1 MPRSRN
7 SVELPEA
14 DDEDGVAAEP
24 AAERRGLAVG
34 RQDTEHSLVTRRRDA
49 DRSGRARDIAF
60 ACVTIQSDNKVRRTI
75 MAKGNNARKKET
87 KKPKKD
93 KK

>member
-1 MPRSRN
+1 LDS
-7 SVELPEA
+7 
-14 DDEDGVAAEP
+14 
-24 AAERRGLAVG
+24 RGL
-34 RQDTEHSLVTRRRDA
+34 
-49 DRSGRARDIAF
+49 
-60 ACVTIQSDNKVRRTI
+60 DNRHAHFLSKSANLMSNKKEDI

>member
-1 MPRSRN
+1 MIRSRTA
-7 SVELPEA
+7 LPCASQKKPE
-14 DDEDGVAAEP
+14 EDV
-24 AAERRGLAVG
+24 
-34 RQDTEHSLVTRRRDA
+34 
-49 DRSGRARDIAF
+49 
-60 ACVTIQSDNKVRRTI
+60 

>member
-1 MPRSRN
+1 MA
-7 SVELPEA
+7 LPYA
-14 DDEDGVAAEP
+14 TIKFHQED
-24 AAERRGLAVG
+24 
-34 RQDTEHSLVTRRRDA
+34 
-49 DRSGRARDIAF
+49 
-60 ACVTIQSDNKVRRTI
+60 I

>member
-1 MPRSRN
+1 MIRSRTA
-7 SVELPEA
+7 LPLHSSQKPE
-14 DDEDGVAAEP
+14 EDV
-24 AAERRGLAVG
+24 
-34 RQDTEHSLVTRRRDA
+34 
-49 DRSGRARDIAF
+49 
-60 ACVTIQSDNKVRRTI
+60 

>member
-1 MPRSRN
+1 MSATKRQ
-7 SVELPEA
+7 
-14 DDEDGVAAEP
+14 ED
-24 AAERRGLAVG
+24 
-34 RQDTEHSLVTRRRDA
+34 
-49 DRSGRARDIAF
+49 
-60 ACVTIQSDNKVRRTI
+60 I